1 MRSFMDRVVDWN
13 TLGKDLG
20 QSQRIAGNCSY
31 GVGSEGAQKC
41 SDLIAEY
48 RLLYGRNENVK

>member
-1 MRSFMDRVVDWN
+1 MDRVVDWN